1 MKYFGVT
8 HLMEMEPNLQ
18 IEELV
23 SIIQDVTEKFLKE
36 NNLKLLIRSHEAR
49 DEGYSIE
56 MEEST

>member
-1 MKYFGVT
+1 
-8 HLMEMEPNLQ
+8 MEMEPNLQ